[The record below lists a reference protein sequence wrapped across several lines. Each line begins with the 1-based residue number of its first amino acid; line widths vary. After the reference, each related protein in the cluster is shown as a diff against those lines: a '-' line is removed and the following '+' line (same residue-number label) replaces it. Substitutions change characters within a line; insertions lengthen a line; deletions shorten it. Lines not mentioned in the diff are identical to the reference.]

1 MKYLLD
7 THTLLWFLEDNAK
20 LSRKTKSL
28 IEAVDNDVYVS
39 VTSWFEIS
47 VKLTIGKLILPDS
60 LADTIAK
67 STFNRITTVGIS
79 QDHTIFYQKLPIFG
93 NHKDPFDRMILATA
107 ITEGYQLI
115 SVDPKFRFYSTIVQV
130 IW

>member
-39 VTSWFEIS
+39 VTSWFEIQS
-47 VKLTIGKLILPDS
+47 NLQS
-60 LADTIAK
+60 E
-67 STFNRITTVGIS
+67 S
-79 QDHTIFYQKLPIFG
+79 
-93 NHKDPFDRMILATA
+93 
-107 ITEGYQLI
+107 
-115 SVDPKFRFYSTIVQV
+115 
-130 IW
+130 